1 VQRTLRFFL
10 GLMAIFSTCSALIA
24 QQGSVTKPLGEF
36 TESASA
42 ERLPNLDWF
51 KHELRQYHEC
61 TCTCGCYTKDFD
73 EQAARAQAFLAQRA
87 ALRKPDEK
95 LAIVLDID
103 ETTLSNWPEMSQ
115 QDFAYNSAAFD
126 QWAQQAKA
134 TALEGTLRLYQQA
147 QRLGVGVFF
156 ITGRPE
162 GERAAT
168 ERNLRAQG
176 FDHWQGLTLRTAA
189 QGSTATIEYK
199 SAARKAVVAQGY
211 TLVINAGDQWSDL
224 RGAPEAE
231 LSVKYPNPFY
241 FIP

>member
-1 VQRTLRFFL
+1 MKSSLRYWIA
-10 GLMAIFSTCSALIA
+10 LMMASCAGAAVYA
-24 QQGSVTKPLGEF
+24 QQGPAAKPLGEF

-42 ERLPNLDWF
+42 EKLPNLDWF
-51 KHELRQYHEC
+51 KHELRQYHAC

-73 EQAARAQAFLAQRA
+73 EQAARAQAFLAQRV
-87 ALRKPDEK
+87 ALRRPGEK

-115 QDFAYNSAAFD
+115 QDFAFNSAAFD

-134 TALEGTLRLYQQA
+134 TALAGTLQLYAQA
-147 QRLGVGVFF
+147 QKLGVSIFF

-168 ERNLRAQG
+168 ERNLREQG
-176 FDHWQGLTLRTAA
+176 FDHWQGLTLRAA
-189 QGSTATIEYK
+189 GQEKTPTVEYK

-211 TLVINAGDQWSDL
+211 TLIINAGDQWSDL